1 MDEQFVH
8 DWDGLLCVVQS
19 FPSLYTPINHRR
31 KSTHNYIWTVKP
43 SNAKVAG
50 QECPM
55 FSSNTFWGTRM
66 DSNTEEIQRSHKA
79 REMQPNDMFTHCND
93 KDRKIME
100 TFSRLGS
107 IIYAT

>member
-1 MDEQFVH
+1 MPHV
-8 DWDGLLCVVQS
+8 LLKHILGHTQ
-19 FPSLYTPINHRR
+19 N
-31 KSTHNYIWTVKP
+31 
-43 SNAKVAG
+43 
-50 QECPM
+50 
-55 FSSNTFWGTRM
+55 M